1 MNELIYQPLF
11 DEQEKINGYIIR
23 LNMFG
28 LSGFIFCFKGF
39 GIPRKWRSELIGH
52 IFTDLFTYVLQKD
65 EYGEVPLTEQQKY
78 IRENA
83 EWFQFEWEDELSRS
97 NLYVYNHM
105 PTKPGGYVRVL
116 TEPDPDEDVK
126 YRVEEQEHYPKDV
139 GYAGPVEK
147 FLYDFID
154 EFNLW
159 FRMPE
164 SMKKSHKEEDFYWH
178 FGDDLHLDSDIHYLY
193 FNDAVEWN
201 ELYWDLYHAIGRQW
215 KHCDFMEAWRANGNE
230 TEKKLI
236 AEHDSQRLLF
246 WCMENDYTLD
256 DLKQMVA
263 EKRILTKRI
272 LGTQQDSWMTLQFGL

>member
-1 MNELIYQPLF
+1 MNELIYQPTF
-11 DEQEKINGYIIR
+11 DDNNKVNGYIMIV
-23 LNMFG
+23 NMFG
-28 LSGFIFCFKGF
+28 LNGLIFCFKGF
-39 GIPRKWRSELIGH
+39 GVPRKWRNELLGH
-52 IFTDLFTYVLQKD
+52 IFTDLLSYVLTKD
-65 EYGEVPLTEQQKY
+65 KYGNIPITDQQKY
-78 IRENA
+78 IRDDP

-97 NLYVYNHM
+97 NLYVYSHA
-105 PTKPGGYVRVL
+105 PSRPGGYVRVL
-116 TEPDPDEDVK
+116 TEPDNSEDGSLK
-126 YRVEEQEHYPKDV
+126 IEEQEHYPKDV
-139 GYAGPVEK
+139 GHASPVEK

-159 FRMPE
+159 LRMPE
-164 SMKKSHKEEDFYWH
+164 SMKKNHKEEDFYWH

-201 ELYWDLYHAIGRQW
+201 ELYWDLFHSIGRVW
-215 KHCDFMEAWRANGNE
+215 KGCDYMEAWRANGNE

-256 DLKQMVA
+256 DLRQMVT

-272 LGTQQDSWMTLQFGL
+272 LGTKQDSWMTLQFGL